1 MIICKKCNSE
11 IDGGFCSNCG
21 YSIRVTR
28 INGQYILH
36 EIGSVFSLQKG
47 IFLTIKDLL
56 IRPGQSIREFITE
69 DRNRLVKPIL
79 FVIICSLIYT
89 IATQLFDFKDG
100 YIRFSGDEKS
110 TKTLIFNWIQ
120 SHYGYAN
127 LLIAILISGW
137 TKILFRK
144 YNYNFFEILILSCFV
159 TGMMMLMYSV
169 LGIFEGLTKLNV
181 VQSSGVI
188 GLVYFSWAFGQFF
201 GRTKKR
207 NYLKAFLS
215 YLLGLFTFI
224 GLVLGFVFL
233 IDLV

>member
-11 IDGGFCSNCG
+11 INGDFCSNCG
-21 YSIRVTR
+21 HPIRVIR

-36 EIGSVFSLQKG
+36 EIGSIFNLQKG
-47 IFLTIKDLL
+47 ILVTIRDLL
-56 IRPGQSIREFITE
+56 IRPGQSIREFISE

-89 IATQLFDFKDG
+89 IATQLFHFEDG

-110 TKTLIFNWIQ
+110 TKTLFFNWIQ
-120 SHYGYAN
+120 SNYGYAN
-127 LLIAILISGW
+127 ILMAILISIW
-137 TKILFRK
+137 IKIFFKK

-169 LGIFEGLTKLNV
+169 LGILEGLTKLNL
-181 VQSSGVI
+181 VQSSGII
-188 GLVYFSWAFGQFF
+188 GSVYCSWAIGQFF
-201 GRTKKR
+201 DKTKKI

-215 YLLGLFTFI
+215 YFLGLITFVW
-224 GLVLGFVFL
+224 LVLGLAFL
-233 IDLV
+233 IDLA